1 MANNFGRVNVSIS
14 ASTGALTAGLSDAS
28 KQLNN
33 FRNATTTTGS
43 SMSALNA
50 AAGESAGM
58 FSDIPGLFGSFAAS
72 LLGVSRGASTA
83 AIGIR
88 LLSVA
93 VKTLLVPLGVVAA
106 VTAPFRWMADA
117 ARAAEELHNLS
128 QETGIAVADL
138 QTMTQVANELGV
150 SQQQMTGALRR
161 TGRMVGELAQGTPSA
176 VKAFA
181 SLGLTM
187 NDLAGLSTAEQ
198 FALISE
204 KIASL
209 PPAMQAAAAVDI
221 FGKSGQSMLNFI
233 RGAGEATAEMKRLQQ
248 QLGVTLT
255 DEQTAAIEAMGDALG
270 RLSMPLQGFINQF
283 MAELAPA
290 ITAVSTLI
298 VDFFAKNTAGWSI
311 AKTLA
316 DGLVQSIRFV
326 VAAMTLLTG
335 IFQVFQALGSQIGQ
349 MFSEVFSLIL
359 SGVTNVMESM
369 ASLAEAAGFTG
380 LADSLA
386 QGGAGAA
393 QMQQGAA
400 EMGEMYGQAAADTFA
415 SAVENIGNP
424 FGAFDAAFAQAQ
436 ADAQEAGAR
445 RSAAAAGET
454 IAASISASTKELNAV
469 VVGSSEGEALRNS
482 IMRGADPRLEDSKKD
497 AKRTADATERAADG
511 IEDLAANMQGG
522 GFGQAQ
528 IAMA

>member
-14 ASTGALTAGLSDAS
+14 ASTGALTAGLANAS
-28 KQLNN
+28 GQLRR
-33 FRNATTTTGS
+33 FGVQSTGS
-43 SMSALNA
+43 IAGLSASLANA
-50 AAGESAGM
+50 ARSAV
-58 FSDIPGLFGSFAAS
+58 GL
-72 LLGVSRGASTA
+72 GASASA
-83 AIGIR
+83 AAVGVRI
-88 LLSVA
+88 LSVA
-93 VKTLLVPLGVVAA
+93 VKSLLAPLLIFEA
-106 VTAPFRWMADA
+106 VTAPFRWLGQAMQ
-117 ARAAEELHNLS
+117 AAEQLHNLS
-128 QETGIAVADL
+128 QETGVAVADL
-138 QTMTQVANELGV
+138 QAMTQVANEVGV

-161 TGRMVGELAQGTPSA
+161 TGRMVGELAQGTPTA
-176 VKAFA
+176 VKAFNA
-181 SLGLTM
+181 LGLTM
-187 NDLAGLSTAEQ
+187 DDLAGLSTADQ
-198 FALISE
+198 FKLISE
-204 KIASL
+204 RISAL
-209 PPAMQAAAAVDI
+209 PPQMQAAAAFDI
-221 FGKSGQSMLNFI
+221 FGRSGQSMLNFI
-233 RGAGEATAEMKRLQQ
+233 RGVGQASEEMKRLQQ
-248 QLGVTLT
+248 QLGVATN

-283 MAELAPA
+283 LAKLAPA

-349 MFSEVFSLIL
+349 MFAEVFSLIL

-386 QGGAGAA
+386 QGAAGAA

-454 IAASISASTKELNAV
+454 IAAAIGASTKELNAV

-497 AKRTADATERAADG
+497 AKRTADATERTADG

>member
-14 ASTGALTAGLSDAS
+14 ASTGALTAGLSRAR
-28 KQLNN
+28 KQLSG
-33 FRNATTTTGS
+33 FQS
-43 SMSALNA
+43 SVGGMSGAFSALRGSMGTLLPVFGA
-50 AAGESAGM
+50 FTTAAGAIAALTSA
-58 FSDIPGLFGSFAAS
+58 
-72 LLGVSRGASTA
+72 T
-83 AIGIR
+83 
-88 LLSVA
+88 
-93 VKTLLVPLGVVAA
+93 
-106 VTAPFRWMADA
+106 
-117 ARAAEELHNLS
+117 RAAEALHNLS
-128 QETGIAVADL
+128 QELGVAPGNL
-138 QTMTQVANELGV
+138 QVLTQVAGEFGV
-150 SQQQMTGALRR
+150 SQEAMTGALRR
-161 TGRMVGELAQGTPSA
+161 STRMVSELAAGTPSA
-176 VKAFA
+176 VKAFRV
-181 SLGLTM
+181 LGLTM
-187 NDLAGLSTAEQ
+187 QDLAGLDSAEQ
-198 FALISE
+198 FRLIAE
-204 KIASL
+204 RIAAL
-209 PPAMQAAAAVDI
+209 PPQMQAAAAMDI
-221 FGKSGQSMLNFI
+221 FGRSGQGLLNFI
-233 RGAGEATAEMKRLQQ
+233 RQGGAAIGEMDTLLT
-248 QLGVTLT
+248 QLGVKMTT
-255 DEQTAAIEAMGDALG
+255 EQVAAIESMGDAIG
-270 RLSMPLQGFINQF
+270 RLTLPMQGFVNQF
-283 MAELAPA
+283 LAELAPA

-386 QGGAGAA
+386 QGASGAA

-400 EMGEMYGQAAADTFA
+400 QMGEMYGQAAADTFA
-415 SAVENIGNP
+415 TAVENIGNP

-445 RSAAAAGET
+445 RSSAAAGEA
-454 IAASISASTKELNAV
+454 IAAAISASTKELNAV

-497 AKRTADATERAADG
+497 AKRTADATERTADG